1 MRTFRIGVV
10 HSLVRLLCPE
20 TLKVNAATEAMVFVI
35 TSREWRISIG
45 PRKEGGEEGLQ
56 ITTLKETLP
65 GKWTEETET
74 LDVSTPVAS
83 WEEVLERHAEVVGKI
98 TTISREIERKRTEE
112 RTKEGYREW
121 ERKALA
127 AREFLYKEL
136 HAYRRLMSVKR
147 VPLGESD
154 AENKRRKEK
163 DSEEGGRT
171 GSKNSEGSSQ

>member
-1 MRTFRIGVV
+1 MRVFRIGVI
-10 HSLVRLLCPE
+10 HSLVRLLYPE
-20 TLKVNAATEAMVFVI
+20 TLKVNAAKEAIILEI
-35 TSREWRISIG
+35 TSHEWRISIG
-45 PRKEGGEEGLQ
+45 PRKEGEEGLQ

-65 GKWTEETET
+65 GQWVEETET

-112 RTKEGYREW
+112 RTKDGYREW

-127 AREFLYKEL
+127 ASEFLYKEL